1 MQHHQQ
7 QQQQQHQQ
15 HQHQHEQRG
24 VTLIESLVV
33 MVITAVILSV
43 ALPSFESAR
52 ARRHLDG
59 MAAQLE
65 TELQFARSLAVA
77 RNETVRIGFEAKG
90 ATSCVII
97 HSGSPGDC
105 VCGVGGPAVCKADA
119 QEIRTTRLDA
129 LSPVSVHSNSRS
141 IGFSPHF
148 GTVTPTATMEVAN
161 RRGEVVRLVVNV
173 MGRVRSCTPS
183 AGLQGYR
190 RC

>member
-1 MQHHQQ
+1 MKH
-7 QQQQQHQQ
+7 HQQ
-15 HQHQHEQRG
+15 HQQRG
-24 VTLIESLVV
+24 VTLVESLVV
-33 MVITAVILSV
+33 MVITAVVLSV

-77 RNETVRIGFEAKG
+77 RNETVRIGFEAKD

-105 VCGVGGPAVCKADA
+105 VCGDGGPAVCKAGA

-129 LSPVSVHSNSRS
+129 RSPVSVHSNSRS

-173 MGRVRSCTPS
+173 MGRVRSCTPG
-183 AGLQGYR
+183 AGLPGYL